1 MAPRFQAVALVL
13 VAGHLVEHTAAQA
26 GWAVARSAPLVGYW
40 AGCTALQAVAQVAY
54 PAAYLVFLVGCV
66 VSRAAANQGFL
77 VPVEL
82 VAGIGQLAG
91 YQSPVHRPVLL
102 AAQRR

>member
-1 MAPRFQAVALVL
+1 MVALVL
-13 VAGHLVEHTAAQA
+13 VAGHSVEHMAAQA
-26 GWAVARSAPLVGYW
+26 GLVVEYPAPLAEYL

-77 VPVEL
+77 APVGL
-82 VAGIGQLAG
+82 VAGTARLVG
-91 YQSPVHRPVLL
+91 YQSPVRRLVLL
-102 AAQRR
+102 AAQCR

>member
-1 MAPRFQAVALVL
+1 MVALVL
-13 VAGHLVEHTAAQA
+13 VAGHLVEHMAARV
-26 GWAVARSAPLVGYW
+26 GLVVARSAPLAEYL

-66 VSRAAANQGFL
+66 VSRAVANPGFL
-77 VPVEL
+77 APVGL
-82 VAGIGQLAG
+82 VAGTARLVG
-91 YQSPVHRPVLL
+91 YQSPVRRLVLL